1 MNELDSNMASPSGE
15 PQTMTSPS
23 GEPRIT
29 ASPTPAGAEDA
40 VVLAALGGLPREQAS
55 PGFTAAVLERAA
67 ALQTP
72 SADLGWSRSTLML
85 AASLVLVTVVTA
97 GVLERAHQ
105 KQELRGRVDALKSE
119 HELLQ
124 HELEAL
130 KRSAAE
136 EPAVVYLGGDE
147 NVDVVLTLD
156 PQGQPQR
163 APGLRPA
170 APAPLANHGI

>member
-1 MNELDSNMASPSGE
+1 M
-15 PQTMTSPS
+15 
-23 GEPRIT
+23 
-29 ASPTPAGAEDA
+29 
-40 VVLAALGGLPREQAS
+40 LAALGGLPREQVS
-55 PGFTAAVLERAA
+55 PGFTAAVLERVG
-67 ALQTP
+67 ALQEP
-72 SADLGWSRSTLML
+72 PADLGWSRSTLML

-130 KRSAAE
+130 RRDSAA
-136 EPAVVYLGGDE
+136 EPAVVYLGGDD

-156 PQGQPQR
+156 PQGQSQR
-163 APGLRPA
+163 APGVTPPAPA
-170 APAPLANHGI
+170 ALGNHGI